1 MIAYHASGLCL
12 LHACNSATVGAIM
25 TIRLYGSTALTSLS
39 LMCKSSFKSKIVHF
53 DHVTLSFPADITGD
67 WLAPAGMLTY
77 QSQILYNHL
86 CPSCLPSS
94 TIEVKSAEPLY
105 SFGSMYVLMGTRCT
119 NRYSIEYTMERTD
132 VNILL
137 AECRS
142 MITSYNSAPKQTN
155 SGKP

>member
-1 MIAYHASGLCL
+1 MWSTCLVCSICKWFSFFPENMIFDVNLWSSRKWF
-12 LHACNSATVGAIM
+12 SALWNLPQIA
-25 TIRLYGSTALTSLS
+25 
-39 LMCKSSFKSKIVHF
+39 H
-53 DHVTLSFPADITGD
+53 DHSNFPADITGD